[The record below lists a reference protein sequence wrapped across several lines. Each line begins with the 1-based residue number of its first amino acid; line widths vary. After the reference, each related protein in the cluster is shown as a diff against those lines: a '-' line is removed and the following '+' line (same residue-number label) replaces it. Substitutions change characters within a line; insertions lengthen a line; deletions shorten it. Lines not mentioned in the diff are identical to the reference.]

1 MSKNICIRSVQRY
14 VPEFAKRWQRYA
26 QPAGTSWRCDATYMR
41 IKGQWIYLYR
51 AVDQEGQTVDFFLS
65 EHCDIAAAKRFLQ

>member
-1 MSKNICIRSVQRY
+1 
-14 VPEFAKRWQRYA
+14 
-26 QPAGTSWRCDATYMR
+26 MR